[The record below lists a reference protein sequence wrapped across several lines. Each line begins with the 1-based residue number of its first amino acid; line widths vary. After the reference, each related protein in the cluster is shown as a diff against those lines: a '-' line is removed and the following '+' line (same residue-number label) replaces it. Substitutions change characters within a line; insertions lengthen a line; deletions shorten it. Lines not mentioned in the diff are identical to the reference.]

1 MDDIRKKFGRQLKL
15 LRVQKG
21 MTQQQL
27 AERAD
32 VSISFLGNIERGTKS
47 PTIDTVQKLSNALN
61 VSMVAL
67 LGFDPEIKED
77 EWKKTQMRKILCECA
92 DKIEELYKE

>member
-1 MDDIRKKFGRQLKL
+1 MDDVRGRFGKHLKQLRIQQGL
-15 LRVQKG
+15 
-21 MTQQQL
+21 TQQQL

-47 PTIDTVQKLSNALN
+47 PTIDTVQKLSNALD

-67 LGFDPEIKED
+67 VEFETEVAED
-77 EWKKTQMRKILCECA
+77 TRKRTQMRKILCECA
-92 DKIEELYKE
+92 NKIEQLYEK